1 MHQIASSDYQ
11 LMCVS
16 HNTVS
21 SPITHVVIY
30 SLVMSSVYVALLV
43 LHCDHFSFIFF
54 FIDTPTTEIYT
65 YCHPLSLH
73 DALPIS
79 CRIWSPFRR
88 RAGRAF
94 RPIRPDSITGKT
106 PCARRPTEAARQLS
120 SLSWRIPESCRPSP
134 NGPFRCP
141 RSRRRA
147 CRRRPRSEEHTS
159 ELQSLMRISYA
170 VFCLKQNT

>member
-43 LHCDHFSFIFF
+43 LHCDHFSFVFF

-73 DALPIS
+73 DALPIFLS
-79 CRIWSPFRR
+79 GSLESQHPPRLPTGRR
-88 RAGRAF
+88 RSRQQVDCHNRRCGWPVRRRGRRKPPPNRAL
-94 RPIRPDSITGKT
+94 TV
-106 PCARRPTEAARQLS
+106 ARTSHHGVHAA
-120 SLSWRIPESCRPSP
+120 
-134 NGPFRCP
+134 CP
-141 RSRRRA
+141 SRRSGDRESSFRLHRDYA
-147 CRRRPRSEEHTS
+147 RS
-159 ELQSLMRISYA
+159 
-170 VFCLKQNT
+170 